1 MRPFLKDGCLA
12 FFLACMTL
20 ILCAGVPA
28 RADDCRRV
36 QNILI
41 LFDAS
46 GFMRE
51 RNHYEVLLQQMRLF
65 ADAMPVTADGFFNV
79 GIRHYGLK
87 VGMQCR
93 STESILAV
101 QPWDP
106 ERFVNSFPKTVSYG
120 TSALSAGIRAAGDEL
135 AAAEGKSMIILI
147 GGGRESCKADPLKIA
162 DQVAFNNPDLEIHTF
177 QIGNDQEGKFFL
189 SGIAQKGRGTYV
201 RVDEISSPAGWFSW
215 MKRFLVVPCTPSQPS
230 GPAQAA
236 PVEVG
241 VILFDYN
248 SFSVR
253 SKDPTT
259 DKANVAS
266 LNAVVK
272 YLQAYPRSQ
281 VVLHGYTDGKGSP
294 QYNLKL
300 SRKRAQAVERFLV
313 SHGVP
318 RTRIQVVAHGID
330 TAGLGA
336 GARRR
341 SAPGRR
347 VEFEIFSQ

>member
-1 MRPFLKDGCLA
+1 MRPSPKDRLSTV
-12 FFLACMTL
+12 FLACL
-20 ILCAGVPA
+20 ILVFCSVFSA
-28 RADDCRRV
+28 RADDCKRV

-51 RNHYEVLLQQMRLF
+51 RNHYQVFLKQMRLF
-65 ADAMPVTADGFFNV
+65 TDAMPLTADGFFNV

-87 VGMQCR
+87 VGMECS

-120 TSALSAGIRAAGDEL
+120 VSALSSGLRGAADDL
-135 AAAEGKSMIILI
+135 AAAEGKSIIILI
-147 GGGRESCKADPLKIA
+147 GGGLESCKADPIKIA

-177 QIGNDQEGKFFL
+177 QIGHDQEGKFFL
-189 SGIAQKGRGTYV
+189 SGIAKKGRGTFV
-201 RVDEISSPAGWFSW
+201 RVAEISSPAGWFSW
-215 MKRFLVVPCTPSQPS
+215 MKRFLVIPCQPS
-230 GPAQAA
+230 GPAPETQAA

-241 VILFDYN
+241 AVLFDYN

-253 SKDPTT
+253 SQDPVR
-259 DKANVAS
+259 DRSNMANLKAVA
-266 LNAVVK
+266 K
-272 YLQAYPRSQ
+272 YLQADPQAS

-300 SRKRAQAVERFLV
+300 SRKRAEAVQRFLV
-313 SHGVP
+313 SSGIAG
-318 RTRIQVVAHGID
+318 TRIAVVAHGM
-330 TAGLGA
+330 GQGVPGGRLPGGA
-336 GARRR
+336 V
-341 SAPGRR
+341 SGRR
-347 VEFEIFSQ
+347 VEFEIFRR